1 MRLKHPYK
9 SATQAVPGKAG
20 TEHVR
25 EGCSPRF
32 AGEQAAR
39 RGWTPQQHW
48 HDRDKT
54 MPRAAG
60 REKGSAQRD
69 LHLPPYSPRRRGA
82 KQGLQLNNYSFLV
95 LYLGQWTLLKVTS

>member
-9 SATQAVPGKAG
+9 AATQAVPGKAG
-20 TEHVR
+20 TEHVS

-69 LHLPPYSPRRRGA
+69 LHLPPYTPRRRGA
-82 KQGLQLNNYSFLV
+82 KQGL
-95 LYLGQWTLLKVTS
+95 